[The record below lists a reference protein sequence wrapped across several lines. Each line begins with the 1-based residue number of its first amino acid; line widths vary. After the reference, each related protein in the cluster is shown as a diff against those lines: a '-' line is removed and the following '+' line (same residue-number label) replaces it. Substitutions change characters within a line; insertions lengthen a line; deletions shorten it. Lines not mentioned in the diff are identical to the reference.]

1 MNNMNRIQWAI
12 LWSFLERNISSQYYR
27 AFHVCSVDNTL
38 PVPRCENFQ
47 AENRNYYDEFV
58 FLGTEEEFLKKY
70 AWNFILL
77 AQYDRYE
84 YD

>member
-1 MNNMNRIQWAI
+1 MLAT
-12 LWSFLERNISSQYYR
+12 FLRYLTGEFYTK
-27 AFHVCSVDNTL
+27 AT
-38 PVPRCENFQ
+38 CENFQ
-47 AENRNYYDEFV
+47 AENRSYYDELV